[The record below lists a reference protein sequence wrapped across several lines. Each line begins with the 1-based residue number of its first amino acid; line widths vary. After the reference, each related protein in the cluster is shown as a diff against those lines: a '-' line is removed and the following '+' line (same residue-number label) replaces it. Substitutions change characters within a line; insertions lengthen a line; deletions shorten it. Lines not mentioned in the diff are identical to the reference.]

1 MKAFRI
7 AAPFVHI
14 GEIEPLKKAGADELY
29 CGYVDEESEKL
40 WPIFFHSINRRGKG
54 ASFEDF
60 ATFKD
65 ALKEADR
72 YSLPVYVT
80 MNGHYT
86 PEQYPWLIK
95 TIEKISKLTGVKGL
109 IVTDMGLLL
118 TLRKI
123 GYEKEI
129 HISTGGT
136 SFNSNTADFFSSLGA
151 NRVILDR
158 QLTAKE
164 TVDLISQKRSKIDV
178 EIFVFHTACLFIDGY
193 CNFFHCAGALKN
205 TKVSKGIFLV
215 KSEDAS
221 LVSFGCV
228 EIRNLL
234 ANKRFKAHTI
244 SGTKKRLSDFR
255 FQPQKYPFGCNLC
268 SLYNLRNFLEI
279 TLKVVEREAGQAN
292 TVKMVSEAIR
302 YLDGGNINRRQYQHK
317 AKEIYFKIVGRK
329 CNRFDCYC
337 PVPLIEEEEG
347 QSYYGKG
354 SLYQQS

>member
-1 MKAFRI
+1 MKTFRI
-7 AAPFVHI
+7 SAPFVHI
-14 GEIEPLKKAGADELY
+14 EEIEPLKKAGADELY

-65 ALKEADR
+65 AVKEADR

-80 MNGHYT
+80 MNWHYT

-95 TIEKISKLTGVKGL
+95 TIKKISRLKGVKGL

-129 HISTGGT
+129 LISIGGT
-136 SFNSNTADFFSSLGA
+136 PFNSNTADFFSSLGA
-151 NRVILDR
+151 NRIILDR

-178 EIFVFHTACLFIDGY
+178 EIFVFYTACLFIDGY
-193 CNFFHCAGALKN
+193 CNFFHGVGALKN
-205 TKVSKGIFLV
+205 TKVSKGVFLV
-215 KSEDAS
+215 KSEDTS
-221 LVSFGCV
+221 TVSFGCV
-228 EIRNLL
+228 EITNLL
-234 ANKRFKAHTI
+234 ANKRFKVHTI
-244 SGTKKRLSDFR
+244 SGTKKKLSDFR
-255 FQPQKYPFGCNLC
+255 FQPQKRPFGCNLC
-268 SLYNLRNFLEI
+268 SLYELRDFPQI
-279 TLKVVEREAGQAN
+279 TLKVVERGMKQAN
-292 TVKMVSEAIR
+292 TVRIISKLIN
-302 YLDGGNINRRQYQHK
+302 YLAHKNISRREYQGK
-317 AKEIYFKIVGRK
+317 AKELYFKINKQR
-329 CNRFDCYC
+329 CTPFNCYC
-337 PVPLIEEEEG
+337 PLPLIEKG